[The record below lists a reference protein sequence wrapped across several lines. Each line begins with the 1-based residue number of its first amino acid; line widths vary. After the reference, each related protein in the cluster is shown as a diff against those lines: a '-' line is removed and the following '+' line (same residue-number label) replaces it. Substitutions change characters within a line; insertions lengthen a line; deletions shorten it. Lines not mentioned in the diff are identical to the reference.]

1 MEIYMWG
8 KIKKVVSFIDDY
20 IFGIYIVLVIV
31 GIIMM
36 LTAQAFVIFILGFV
50 LVIGGHVLPFSNYK
64 ILKIA
69 SEKETQTK
77 KATTSD
83 YLFWKKV
90 EAILDWFTNPIMLVL
105 IIFLIATASA
115 ATASASGV
123 GSLLLFIL
131 AIVIPI
137 GAVDLWKFVSRKVRK
152 MEEEQKQGI
161 TNPIVEEEKEYNTES
176 MNNQKVEE
184 IICEIDQKLK
194 EGYAFKTISIDKWK
208 NGYRNEIVNLC
219 SCKYELDSDTEKRIL
234 SILQI
239 LKNDLIDQ
247 YYAKYEIKK
256 EATVSALEKLADMDG
271 LTELTLNIR
280 K

>member
-1 MEIYMWG
+1 MWE
-8 KIKKVVSFIDDY
+8 KIKKLVSDSLI
-20 IFGIYIVLVIV
+20 GIMLFPIIVE
-31 GIIMM
+31 IIMIM
-36 LTAQAFVIFILGFV
+36 TAQSLVIFILGAV
-50 LVIGGHVLPFSNYK
+50 LLVGTIILPFANDK
-64 ILKIA
+64 ILKI
-69 SEKETQTK
+69 SRKKEIQTK
-77 KATTSD
+77 KATTSS
-83 YLFWKKV
+83 YLFWKKI
-90 EAILDWFTNPIMLVL
+90 ELSLDVFTDSGFLYIF
-105 IIFLIATASA
+105 IIFNSCVAMGLMCEKTPFMFVCGI
-115 ATASASGV
+115 
-123 GSLLLFIL
+123 LFLTL

-161 TNPIVEEEKEYNTES
+161 TNPSVEEEKEYNTES

>member
-1 MEIYMWG
+1 MWG

-90 EAILDWFTNPIMLVL
+90 ESRLDWFTDSIMIVL
-105 IIFLIATASA
+105 IIVLFATASA
-115 ATASASGV
+115 LASGV

-131 AIVIPI
+131 AIVVAI
-137 GAVDLWKFVSRKVRK
+137 GPLKLLDFVIRKVRK
-152 MEEEQKQGI
+152 LEEEQKQRI